1 MGQPAGDRAFAG
13 SLVLSTFISLVCRD
27 PAPKI
32 QTMLDFMD
40 YIQLSFAEATHWN
53 RDNSYSSLTTTA
65 QSILDFSTPE
75 RLRVHLSSLSTPHFA
90 TSYTLGTVGLLDG
103 SVSYLFST
111 VPFHDTPSRSAL
123 IPLRKISP
131 GYRQVQ
137 APVVPSQTWGWDSLL
152 DGVGIP
158 GLAAGSRSGP
168 EEHDDSNDAKENG
181 AHRKATLLHA
191 SLHLPPPTTLY
202 ALFLRR
208 ISPTMQLSLAVCSTQ
223 GPPLSKSAPQASML
237 TQLSHDTGKYSNEYL
252 FSTDNALFGWRGL
265 WNFGPDPRQTRDGA
279 PPLSLLSAGAEAY
292 YSPISS
298 LIGMSTG
305 LRFTTLP
312 AATEV
317 PASSLPS
324 SPSSPA
330 SSSSSSS
337 HPAPISTFPY
347 TLTLTLTPITGSL
360 STTYSLRASPN
371 LSFSSRFG
379 FNVYSWESE
388 MVAGCELWR
397 QPSTFSSKTH
407 DPSDDGLEWARQKMR
422 LHDFSTPIT
431 TPGSPSSSPLLA
443 DPAHPEFTPV
453 KSAEPSEPEASD
465 SVVKIRVDQS
475 WNVRLLWEGRVKE
488 LLVSAGVGLGP
499 GSFSPSPSVSSA
511 SPGHSGGGGPG
522 ASYWRGVG
530 VSVQYSS

>member
-1 MGQPAGDRAFAG
+1 
-13 SLVLSTFISLVCRD
+13 
-27 PAPKI
+27 
-32 QTMLDFMD
+32 MLDFMD
-40 YIQLSFAEATHWN
+40 YIQLSFAEATNWN
-53 RDNSYSSLTTTA
+53 RDNSYTSLTTTA

-111 VPFHDTPSRSAL
+111 VPFNNIPSRSAL

-137 APVVPSQTWGWDSLL
+137 APTAPAQTWGWDSLL
-152 DGVGIP
+152 DGVTIP
-158 GLAAGSRSGP
+158 GLKEGDRKNRESNP
-168 EEHDDSNDAKENG
+168 EEEAK
-181 AHRKATLLHA
+181 RKATLLYA
-191 SLHLPPPTTLY
+191 SLHLPPPSTLY

-208 ISPTMQLSLAVCSTQ
+208 ISTTMQLSLAVCSTQ

-265 WNFGPDPRQTRDGA
+265 WNFGPDPRYTRDDA
-279 PPLSLLSAGAEAY
+279 PPPLSLLSAGAEAY
-292 YSPISS
+292 YSPVSS

-305 LRFTTLP
+305 LRFSTLP

-317 PASSLPS
+317 PS
-324 SPSSPA
+324 SPR
-330 SSSSSSS
+330 SSSSSTSKSKCSS
-337 HPAPISTFPY
+337 TPTPISTFPY
-347 TLTLTLTPITGSL
+347 TLTLTLTPVTGSL

-371 LSFSSRFG
+371 LAFSSRFG

-397 QPSTFSSKTH
+397 QTKKSK
-407 DPSDDGLEWARQKMR
+407 DGDDDGLEWARRKMR
-422 LHDFSTPIT
+422 LHDIGASL
-431 TPGSPSSSPLLA
+431 PGSPASPLLN
-443 DPAHPEFTPV
+443 DPARPESPV
-453 KSAEPSEPEASD
+453 EKNDEAEVSD
-465 SVVKIRVDQS
+465 SVIKLRVDQS

-499 GSFSPSPSVSSA
+499 GSFSPSPSLSA
-511 SPGHSGGGGPG
+511 SASGSAQSGGGGAG
-522 ASYWRGVG
+522 MSFWRGVG
-530 VSVQYSS
+530 VSVLYSS

>member
-1 MGQPAGDRAFAG
+1 
-13 SLVLSTFISLVCRD
+13 
-27 PAPKI
+27 
-32 QTMLDFMD
+32 MLDFMD

-53 RDNSYSSLTTTA
+53 RDNSYSSLNTTA

-75 RLRVHLSSLSTPHFA
+75 RLRVHLSSLATPHFA

-111 VPFHDTPSRSAL
+111 VPFNNLPSGSAS
-123 IPLRKISP
+123 IPLRKISL

-137 APVVPSQTWGWDSLL
+137 APAAPIQIWGSDSLL
-152 DGVGIP
+152 DSVSIP
-158 GLAAGSRSGP
+158 GLKARSTP
-168 EEHDDSNDAKENG
+168 EKPNLEDGENCREHEAK
-181 AHRKATLLHA
+181 RKATLLHA

-208 ISPTMQLSLAVCSTQ
+208 ISTNMQLSLAVCSTQ
-223 GPPLSKSAPQASML
+223 GPPQSKSAPQASML

-265 WNFGPDPRQTRDGA
+265 WNFGPDPRYPRKGVP

-317 PASSLPS
+317 APSASSHS
-324 SPSSPA
+324 SIPT
-330 SSSSSSS
+330 
-337 HPAPISTFPY
+337 PISTFPY
-347 TLTLTLTPITGSL
+347 TLTLTLAPIVGSL

-371 LSFSSRFG
+371 LAFSSRFG

-397 QPSTFSSKTH
+397 QNKKSSSS
-407 DPSDDGLEWARQKMR
+407 SDDDLEWARRKMR
-422 LHDFSTPIT
+422 MHDFSVSL
-431 TPGSPSSSPLLA
+431 PGSPASPLLE
-443 DPAHPEFTPV
+443 DPARPEG
-453 KSAEPSEPEASD
+453 SAGSNAHSEAETSD
-465 SVVKIRVDQS
+465 SVIKLRIDQS

-499 GSFSPSPSVSSA
+499 GSFSSSPSVSSA
-511 SPGHSGGGGPG
+511 SASGSAQSGGGAPG
-522 ASYWRGVG
+522 MSYWRGVG
-530 VSVQYSS
+530 VSVLYSS

>member
-1 MGQPAGDRAFAG
+1 
-13 SLVLSTFISLVCRD
+13 
-27 PAPKI
+27 
-32 QTMLDFMD
+32 MLDFMD

-53 RDNSYSSLTTTA
+53 RDNSYSSINTTA

-111 VPFHDTPSRSAL
+111 VPFENLPSGSAS

-137 APVVPSQTWGWDSLL
+137 APAAPIQTWGWDSLL
-152 DGVGIP
+152 DGVSIP
-158 GLAAGSRSGP
+158 GLTDGSRP
-168 EEHDDSNDAKENG
+168 EPQNPKDEENIRGSEAK
-181 AHRKATLLHA
+181 RKATLLHA
-191 SLHLPPPTTLY
+191 SLHLPPPSTLY

-208 ISPTMQLSLAVCSTQ
+208 ISTNMQLSLAVCSTQ
-223 GPPLSKSAPQASML
+223 GPPQSKSAPQASML

-265 WNFGPDPRQTRDGA
+265 WNFGPDPRDTRDIP

-312 AATEV
+312 AATQV
-317 PASSLPS
+317 PPSS
-324 SPSSPA
+324 SPSSTRT
-330 SSSSSSS
+330 
-337 HPAPISTFPY
+337 PISTFPY
-347 TLTLTLTPITGSL
+347 TLTLTLAPIVGSL

-371 LSFSSRFG
+371 IAFSSRFG

-397 QPSTFSSKTH
+397 RTKKSS
-407 DPSDDGLEWARQKMR
+407 SSNDDDLEWARRKMR
-422 LHDFSTPIT
+422 MHDFGISL
-431 TPGSPSSSPLLA
+431 PGSPASPLLE
-443 DPAHPEFTPV
+443 DPARPEGPV
-453 KSAEPSEPEASD
+453 SSNAHTEAETSD
-465 SVVKIRVDQS
+465 SVIKLRIDQS
-475 WNVRLLWEGRVKE
+475 WNLRLLWEGRVKE

-499 GSFSPSPSVSSA
+499 GSFSLSPSVSSA
-511 SPGHSGGGGPG
+511 SGSGSAPSGGGPG
-522 ASYWRGVG
+522 MSYWRGVG
-530 VSVQYSS
+530 VSVLYSS

>member
-1 MGQPAGDRAFAG
+1 
-13 SLVLSTFISLVCRD
+13 
-27 PAPKI
+27 
-32 QTMLDFMD
+32 MLDFMD
-40 YIQLSFAEATHWN
+40 YIQLAFAEATNWN
-53 RDNSYSSLTTTA
+53 QDNSYSALTTTA
-65 QSILDFSTPE
+65 QSILEFETPE
-75 RLRVHLSSLSTPHFA
+75 RLRVRLSSLSTPHFA
-90 TSYTLGTVGLLDG
+90 TSYALGTVGLLDG

-111 VPFHDTPSRSAL
+111 VPMHNTPSRSAL

-137 APVVPSQTWGWDSLL
+137 APGAPVHTWGWSSLF
-152 DGVGIP
+152 DGVNIRGET
-158 GLAAGSRSGP
+158 AALKGGNQTA
-168 EEHDDSNDAKENG
+168 EDA
-181 AHRKATLLHA
+181 AQRKATLLHA
-191 SLHLPPPTTLY
+191 SLHLPSPTTLY

-208 ISPTMQLSLAVCSTQ
+208 MSPTTQLSLAVCSTQ

-237 TQLSHDTGKYSNEYL
+237 AHLSHDTGKYCNEYL

-265 WNFGPDPRQTRDGA
+265 WNFGADPRYTPDNA
-279 PPLSLLSAGAEAY
+279 PPRLSLLSAGAEAY

-305 LRFTTLP
+305 LRFSTLP

-317 PASSLPS
+317 P
-324 SPSSPA
+324 

-360 STTYSLRASPN
+360 STTYSLRATPN
-371 LSFSSRFG
+371 LSLSSRFG

-397 QPSTFSSKTH
+397 RSPKPAS
-407 DPSDDGLEWARQKMR
+407 PADDGLEWARRKMR
-422 LHDFSTPIT
+422 LHDFSAPM
-431 TPGSPSSSPLLA
+431 PGSPPSTPLLS
-443 DPAHPEFTPV
+443 DPAQPE
-453 KSAEPSEPEASD
+453 SAVAPGERRTDEAND
-465 SVVKIRVDQS
+465 SVIKLRIDQS

-499 GSFSPSPSVSSA
+499 GSFSLAPNVSSA
-511 SPGHSGGGGPG
+511 AGSGSAQSGGGPG
-522 ASYWRGVG
+522 TSYWRGVG
-530 VSVQYSS
+530 VSVMYSS

>member
-1 MGQPAGDRAFAG
+1 
-13 SLVLSTFISLVCRD
+13 
-27 PAPKI
+27 
-32 QTMLDFMD
+32 MLDFMD

-53 RDNSYSSLTTTA
+53 RDNSYSSLNTTA

-111 VPFHDTPSRSAL
+111 VPFNNLPSGSAS

-137 APVVPSQTWGWDSLL
+137 APAAPIETWGWDSLL
-152 DGVGIP
+152 DGVSIP
-158 GLAAGSRSGP
+158 GLTNGSRP
-168 EEHDDSNDAKENG
+168 ELPIPKDEESIRESEAK
-181 AHRKATLLHA
+181 RKATLLHA
-191 SLHLPPPTTLY
+191 SLHLPPPSTLY

-208 ISPTMQLSLAVCSTQ
+208 ISTNMQLSLAVCSTQ
-223 GPPLSKSAPQASML
+223 GPPQSKSAPQASML

-265 WNFGPDPRQTRDGA
+265 WNFGPDPRYTRDVP

-312 AATEV
+312 AATEI
-317 PASSLPS
+317 PPSS
-324 SPSSPA
+324 SPSSTRT
-330 SSSSSSS
+330 
-337 HPAPISTFPY
+337 PISTFPY
-347 TLTLTLTPITGSL
+347 TLTLTLAPIVGSL

-371 LSFSSRFG
+371 LAFSSRFG

-397 QPSTFSSKTH
+397 RTKKSDSSN
-407 DPSDDGLEWARQKMR
+407 DEDLEWARRKMR
-422 LHDFSTPIT
+422 MHDFGVSL
-431 TPGSPSSSPLLA
+431 PGSPASPLLE
-443 DPAHPEFTPV
+443 DPARPEGPV
-453 KSAEPSEPEASD
+453 SSNAHTEAETSD
-465 SVVKIRVDQS
+465 SVIKLRIDQS

-499 GSFSPSPSVSSA
+499 GSFSLSPSVSSA
-511 SPGHSGGGGPG
+511 SGSGSAQSGGGPG
-522 ASYWRGVG
+522 MSYWRGVG
-530 VSVQYSS
+530 VSVLYSS